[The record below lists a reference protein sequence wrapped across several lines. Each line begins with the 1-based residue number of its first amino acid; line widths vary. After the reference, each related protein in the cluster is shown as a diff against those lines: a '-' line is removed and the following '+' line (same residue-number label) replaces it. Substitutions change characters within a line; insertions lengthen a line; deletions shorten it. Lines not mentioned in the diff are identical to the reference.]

1 MSLQDDLTAVQR
13 CLDDLARAVARL
25 EQHVGEGPDIRRVRS
40 DTDHLRASITLLRQN
55 SGNSTA
61 PRSEK
66 RREMIPVP
74 DKPYDSSKWT
84 DVDDEGL
91 GARDRHAP

>member
-1 MSLQDDLTAVQR
+1 MSLQEDLTAVQR
-13 CLDDLARAVARL
+13 SLDDLARAVGRL
-25 EQHVGEGPDIRRVRS
+25 EQSVGEGPDIRRVRS

-55 SGNSTA
+55 CENSTA
-61 PRSEK
+61 ARHAE